1 MKLKTTLFAAVAAL
15 TLATTA
21 TAESFFSYQN
31 KLDRATTLRLGQ
43 VVSEGAGTVS
53 VYSFHRRKQGAL
65 LGSVRVNSGANYNVR
80 VNIRQRPTTELIA
93 VLTVNGQTVATRHY
107 DIEDRD

>member
-31 KLDRATTLRLGQ
+31 TLSRSTTLRLGQ

-53 VYSFHRRKQGAL
+53 VYSYHRRQQGAL
-65 LGSVRVNSGANYNVR
+65 LGSTDVNSGANYNVR

-93 VLTVNGQTVATRHY
+93 ILTVNGRAVASRKY
-107 DIEDRD
+107 DIERRD